1 MYVALCKKILLEFK
15 IIVIQ
20 SILGL
25 GIQFIV

>member
-1 MYVALCKKILLEFK
+1 MYVVPCKKILLEFK

-20 SILGL
+20 SILGQ